1 MSNLAKFLSLIVFV
15 VAIWSVN
22 SFLLPRVKSDIS
34 LLSKSKKELAIKQSF
49 NENSPANLSKSMN
62 EFVLKEFDKNQVINL
77 IEKFANESG
86 IVVSSLDIQAVGK
99 TSSGSVINDESLD
112 KSDEA
117 SNLILD
123 EEPAITSTLKSVNL
137 NLDIKGSK
145 NSIDSFI
152 DKLSNSK
159 QYIDIQDIN
168 ISFNN
173 SDKSVVTELNTTI
186 NAIIYY
192 VKI

>member
-49 NENSPANLSKSMN
+49 NENSPEKLSKSMN

-99 TSSGSVINDESLD
+99 TSSGSVINDDFLSESD
-112 KSDEA
+112 GA
-117 SNLILD
+117 SNLVTD
-123 EEPAITSTLKSVNL
+123 EEPDISSTLKSVNL
-137 NLDIKGSK
+137 SLDIKGSK
-145 NSIDSFI
+145 NAIDSFTSR
-152 DKLSNSK
+152 LSNSK

-168 ISFNN
+168 ISFEN
-173 SDKSVVTELNTTI
+173 SGESVVTELDTKI

-192 VKI
+192 IKL